1 MSQRPTIMD
10 VAAAAGVSS
19 ATVSRVVNGVASVD
33 RDLARRVRAA
43 VRTTGYVPNAL
54 GRSLRRGGTSQI
66 AVVTP
71 DAENPYFTQIISE
84 VERIVRA
91 DHYSVTV
98 AHTEDDLDLERDCFA
113 QLVGRHVAGV
123 LLVPVH
129 GARTDLSPLTDAGI
143 PVVLVDRWI
152 DGAAT
157 DLVATDNIEAGR
169 QAARH
174 LHERGFRAPAVLT
187 GPSDL
192 RTTEERVVGHLAAWR
207 ELGVAAPDSVIARGD
222 LHLESGRELMAQIL
236 AAGEADCVYV
246 TNNRMSAG
254 AFESM
259 RGVQDAPALLATDDD
274 LWTRLVTPSVSVV
287 HQPVRAT
294 ARAAARMLGQRMT
307 DPEEEP
313 STTLLRSRIIDRE
326 STRPR

>member
-54 GRSLRRGGTSQI
+54 GRSLRRGGTAQI

-143 PVVLVDRWI
+143 PRGARGPLDRRRR
-152 DGAAT
+152 DGPGR
-157 DLVATDNIEAGR
+157 DRQHRGGQAGR
-169 QAARH
+169 PASPRARLPRPGGAH
-174 LHERGFRAPAVLT
+174 RAP
-187 GPSDL
+187 PIC
-192 RTTEERVVGHLAAWR
+192 
-207 ELGVAAPDSVIARGD
+207 APPRSASSAISPRGASW
-222 LHLESGRELMAQIL
+222 ES
-236 AAGEADCVYV
+236 
-246 TNNRMSAG
+246 
-254 AFESM
+254 
-259 RGVQDAPALLATDDD
+259 
-274 LWTRLVTPSVSVV
+274 
-287 HQPVRAT
+287 
-294 ARAAARMLGQRMT
+294 
-307 DPEEEP
+307 
-313 STTLLRSRIIDRE
+313 
-326 STRPR
+326 RPRTP